1 MANLNNLNK
10 TLYKKFGD
18 QVAAREDSG
27 RLVLYGKLESWRD
40 VVRAG
45 KIAANEN
52 PYFYLVNEI
61 ICTGDKAMPVR
72 QPRIE
77 DGALEWEEPDV
88 LIIGGGIIG
97 CAIARELSRYRLSI
111 LLVEKEHDLAMQAS
125 GRNNGI
131 INSGVLL
138 KKNSVKH
145 RYNKLG
151 NQMFDRIC
159 AELGVQFER
168 CGQLFY
174 FQNRLW
180 EPFMLLSLL
189 RRKMQGQKDVEIVS
203 RDEIKR
209 TAPSFG
215 SSIGSAL
222 FYPNAGIV
230 SPFDLTLAFAENA
243 VENGVNIS
251 FDTIVQGMTVDDGVI
266 IKVQTNRGT
275 IMPRLVINAAGAFS
289 ETIAAV
295 AGDRFFSLHQKKSTN
310 LVVDKRYA
318 PLLSNTPVFS
328 IPKKRSNKKRH
339 LRGSGVTR
347 TIGGNLLIGPDV
359 FETINK
365 EDFSTLFP
373 NVRDLIESQKR
384 PCPKLEEKHII
395 SYFSGIEAESYDED
409 FIVRKGRSTKNI
421 IHAAGITFPGLT
433 AAPAIAAE
441 IVDISLEILS
451 KGGTVDVNTDF
462 NPKRTPPPR
471 PADMDLEERSDFIS
485 NHPDYGIIV
494 CRCEEVSRGEIVEA
508 LNRNVRCNTLDGVK
522 RRVRAGKGFCQGTF
536 CESQVLSLIAAQK
549 RVALHHVKKG
559 PSGSEVLFGNIKTF
573 SAKKSDSPLWG
584 KGEPTSFGDLITE
597 RRLRKIAEQGLGTV
611 AEAIRKDGKD

>member
-18 QVAAREDSG
+18 QVAAREDGG
-27 RLVLYGKLESWRD
+27 RLVLYGELESWRD
-40 VVRAG
+40 VVHAG

-61 ICTGDKAMPVR
+61 RCTGDKAMPVR

-88 LIIGGGIIG
+88 LIIGGGIVG
-97 CAIARELSRYRLSI
+97 CAIARELSRYRLNI

-131 INSGVLL
+131 INSGAFL
-138 KKNSVKH
+138 KKNSAKH

-151 NQMFDRIC
+151 NQMFDKLC

-189 RRKMQGQKDVEIVS
+189 RRRLQGQKDVMIVS

-209 TAPSFG
+209 ADPSVG

-230 SPFDLTLAFAENA
+230 CPFDLTLAFAENA
-243 VENGVNIS
+243 VENGVTIS

-266 IKVQTNRGT
+266 IRVQTNRGT
-275 IMPRLVINAAGAFS
+275 VMPKLVINAAGAFS
-289 ETIAAV
+289 ENIAAI
-295 AGDRFFSLHQKKSTN
+295 AGDRFFSLHPKKSTN
-310 LVVDKRYA
+310 LVIDKKYA
-318 PLLSNTPVFS
+318 PLLCSTPIFS
-328 IPKKRSNKKRH
+328 IPKKRNKKKRH
-339 LRGSGVTR
+339 LRGSGITR
-347 TIGGNLLIGPDV
+347 AVGGNLLVGPDV

-395 SYFSGIEAESYDED
+395 SYFSGIEAESYEED
-409 FIVRKGRSTKNI
+409 FIVRKGRSTTNI

-441 IVDISLEILS
+441 ISDIAVEILS
-451 KGGTVDVNTDF
+451 KNGTVEVNTEF
-462 NPKRTPPPR
+462 NPRRATPAKPGE
-471 PADMDLEERSDFIS
+471 MSMEERSDFIS
-485 NHPDYGIIV
+485 SHPDYGIIV
-494 CRCEEVSRGEIVEA
+494 CRCEGISRGEIVEA
-508 LNRNVRCNTLDGVK
+508 LNRNVRCNTIDGVK

-536 CESQVLSLIAAQK
+536 CEAQILSLIAAQK

-559 PSGSEVLFGNIKTF
+559 SSGSEVLFGNIKTF
-573 SAKKSDSPLWG
+573 SAKKQNSPQWS
-584 KGEPTSFGDLITE
+584 KGEKVPFGDLITE
-597 RRLRKIAEQGLGTV
+597 RRLRKIAEQGLATV
-611 AEAIRKDGKD
+611 ADAIRKDGKD